1 MTELN
6 KIEKAYKHRARYK
19 MKLKK
24 LNKRKGFSKGFFRFG
39 IFWMTVIILGIIL
52 GVTVE
57 EYYINE
63 DLFFGTIIT
72 NSMMS
77 FFNMALIST
86 LLFMTF
92 ALLITM
98 ISVFIKDGHLESRI
112 IDRRIK
118 LDKSL
123 INKENIELLI
133 KELNNLPIEKINKI
147 DNIIVKDIVKF
158 KKENDKKQN
167 ETNFKMLKDVKLV
180 EEEKTFIVND

>member
-1 MTELN
+1 
-6 KIEKAYKHRARYK
+6 

-52 GVTVE
+52 ETTVE

-77 FFNMALIST
+77 FFNMALISI
-86 LLFMTF
+86 LLFITCSF
-92 ALLITM
+92 LITM
-98 ISVFIKDGHLESRI
+98 LSVFIKDVFLESRI
-112 IDRRIK
+112 IDRKIK
-118 LDKSL
+118 LNKSL
-123 INKENIELLI
+123 INKENIEPLI

-147 DNIIVKDIVKF
+147 DNIIVKDIVNF
-158 KKENDKKQN
+158 KKENDKNKMKQI
-167 ETNFKMLKDVKLV
+167 LKC
-180 EEEKTFIVND
+180 